1 MLYASILTQCFSFYK
16 SFLSIFDIFFSLSKT
31 KGLRQG
37 FSCFALLV
45 SSGISSKIDDYWYR
59 LWNFKAII
67 PKPHP
72 FFTLVG
78 SENGTNIKL
87 IHSSEQKRAASSM
100 RQPYHQSINNHIKS
114 FSLHF
119 HHRSLS
125 NHLSWKPVSSY
136 SLRKGLSSYLLW
148 MCFRFHEQGHHS
160 RA

>member
-1 MLYASILTQCFSFYK
+1 MPYASILTQCFSFYK

-31 KGLRQG
+31 EGLRQG

-67 PKPHP
+67 PKPLP

-100 RQPYHQSINNHIKS
+100 RQPYHQSINNHIKA
-114 FSLHF
+114 FSLHL

>member
-16 SFLSIFDIFFSLSKT
+16 SFLLIFDIFFSLSKT

-67 PKPHP
+67 PKPLP

-87 IHSSEQKRAASSM
+87 IHFSEQKRAASSM

-114 FSLHF
+114 FSLHL

-125 NHLSWKPVSSY
+125 NHLSSRSGSSQT
-136 SLRKGLSSYLLW
+136 LCKDLSFYLL
-148 MCFRFHEQGHHS
+148 CQCCRFRVQDHHS
-160 RA
+160 KA